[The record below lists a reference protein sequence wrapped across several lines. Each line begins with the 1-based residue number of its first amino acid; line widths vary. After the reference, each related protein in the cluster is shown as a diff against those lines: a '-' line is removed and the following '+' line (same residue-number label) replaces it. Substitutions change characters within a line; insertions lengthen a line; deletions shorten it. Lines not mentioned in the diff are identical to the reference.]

1 MSLSPFYRLPLSI
14 LAAGFTCVLHAQA
27 AEFTFDIPAQPLNR
41 ALLAYGRQSKQ
52 QLVYNTEITEN
63 IQSPALKGTYA
74 KDPALI
80 KLLAKSGL
88 HYRVADNGTV
98 LINKTAET
106 SNPVPPSPTLPTINV
121 VDKALYDDSD
131 PYNEDYS
138 LPNTSTA
145 TKTDTPI
152 IETPFSVKTIPKQVL
167 EDQQVIR
174 LEKALQ
180 NVAGVVQESS
190 SAQLRDSF
198 TIRGFST
205 GNDILYYRNGNPVI
219 QSGGNGFSSKRD
231 TANLERIEVLKGPGS
246 LLFGRVEPG
255 GIINLVTKQP
265 LETAY
270 YSLQQLFGSFDFYR
284 TTIDAT
290 GPVSKDGSVL
300 YRVNAAYESA
310 NSFADFVNSDRVF
323 VAPVLKW
330 NISPRTQLTAEL
342 EYQRFDET
350 PGATIPALGN
360 RPINVPISRN
370 IREPGF
376 NSNKGDRLLVGFNW
390 SHSFNDNWNVSHRFY
405 YNNIDVAEINQTF
418 FNGSADALGNISR
431 GLGSERPK
439 TDAYFTSLNLT
450 GKLEGFGLKH
460 TLLLGGDYFR
470 SDATDPFDVRF
481 PNETFNVFNPVYN
494 TVDFNSIDAANRIS
508 FGVDNTTEWYGLYA
522 QDQVELPHNLFALA
536 GFRFDQA
543 DQFDNLQG
551 TVSGDEN
558 RVSPRVGLLWR
569 PLQALSWYGSYTEN
583 FGAANGNNGNG
594 QILPAQTA
602 QQWETGLKT
611 ELLDGRFSATAAYFE
626 LTRQNLAVADP
637 NNILFLRAI
646 GEAQSRGLELDISGE
661 LLPGW
666 HIIGGYSHLFFANVT
681 RDVGF
686 DGGLGTQGNLLPN
699 VPRDV
704 GSLFTT
710 YEFQQGVLQ
719 GIKVGGGVTALSQRQ
734 GNSNNTYQIPGYAI
748 VNLLASYSIKVGKA
762 KVTTQLNIENLLDK
776 TYFAGSNTGSDIFYG
791 APRTFLGSVR
801 VEY

>member
-1 MSLSPFYRLPLSI
+1 MAFNNKPLLTAVFS
-14 LAAGFTCVLHAQA
+14 VLTGTVQA
-27 AEFTFDIPAQPLNR
+27 DETKHHFDIPAQDLAS
-41 ALLAYGRQSKQ
+41 ALQALAGQSGAAM
-52 QLVYNTEITEN
+52 LYTEQTT
-63 IQSPALKGTYA
+63 QGKRSPNLQGDYTTQAA
-74 KDPALI
+74 VD
-80 KLLAKSGL
+80 KLLAGAGL
-88 HYRVADNGTV
+88 TYQVADNGTV
-98 LINKTAET
+98 LIRQPAKQVE
-106 SNPVPPSPTLPTINV
+106 STLPTVNV
-121 VDKALYDDSD
+121 VDKALYDSTD
-131 PYNEDYS
+131 PYNEDYR
-138 LPNTSTA
+138 LPNASTA

-152 IETPFSVKTIPKQVL
+152 IETPFSVKTVPKQVL

-190 SAQLRDSF
+190 SSQLRDSF

-205 GNDILYYRNGNPVI
+205 GNDILYYRDGSPVP
-219 QSGGNGFSSKRD
+219 QSGGNAFSTKRD
-231 TANLERIEVLKGPGS
+231 PANLERIEVLKGPGS

-265 LETAY
+265 LDTPY
-270 YSLQQLFGSFDFYR
+270 YSLQQQFGSFDLYR

-300 YRVNAAYESA
+300 YRVNAAYESS
-310 NSFADFVNSDRVF
+310 NSFADFVNSDHVF

-330 NISPRTQLTAEL
+330 NINPRTQFTAEL
-342 EYQRFDET
+342 EYQHFDET
-350 PGATIPALGN
+350 PGAVIPALGN
-360 RPINVPISRN
+360 RPINVPVSRN

-376 NSNKGDRLLVGFNW
+376 NTNKGERLLVGFNW
-390 SHSFNDNWNVSHRFY
+390 SHSFNDNWSVSHRFY
-405 YNNIDVAEINQTF
+405 YNNIDVTQLDQTF
-418 FNGSADALGNISR
+418 FNGSANALGNISR
-431 GLGSERPK
+431 GLGRERPQ
-439 TDAYFTSLNLT
+439 TDTYFTSLNLT
-450 GKLEGFGLKH
+450 GKLQGFGLKH
-460 TLLLGGDYFR
+460 TLLLGGDYYR
-470 SDATDPFDVRF
+470 ADATDPFDVRF
-481 PNETFNVFNPVYN
+481 PSQPFNVFNPVYN
-494 TVDFNSIDAANRIS
+494 TVNFNTIDPANRIT
-508 FGVDNTTEWYGLYA
+508 FGVDNTTSWYGLYA
-522 QDQVELPHNLFALA
+522 QDQVELPQNVFALA
-536 GFRFDQA
+536 GYRYDQA
-543 DQFDNLQG
+543 DQFDHLINA
-551 TVSGDEN
+551 VSGNEN

-569 PLQALSWYGSYTEN
+569 PLQELSWYGSYTEN

-626 LTRQNLAVADP
+626 LSRQNLAVTDP
-637 NNILFLRAI
+637 NNVLFLRAI

-666 HIIGGYSHLFFANVT
+666 RIIGGYSHLFFANIT

-699 VPRDV
+699 VPRDA

-710 YEFQQGVLQ
+710 YEFQQGTLQ
-719 GIKVGGGVTALSQRQ
+719 GFKVGGGVTALSQRQ

-748 VNLLASYSIKVGKA
+748 VNLLASYSLKVGKA
-762 KVTTQLNIENLLDK
+762 KVTTQLNIDNLLDK
-776 TYFAGSNTGSDIFYG
+776 TYFAGSNTGSDIYFG